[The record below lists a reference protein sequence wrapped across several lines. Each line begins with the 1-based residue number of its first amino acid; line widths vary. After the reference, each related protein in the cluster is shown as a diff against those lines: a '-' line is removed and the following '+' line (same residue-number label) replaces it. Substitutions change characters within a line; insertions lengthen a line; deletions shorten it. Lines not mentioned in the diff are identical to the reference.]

1 MKKLAFILAGCA
13 LVAMTVPV
21 AAHHS
26 AAAFDGQK
34 KTSVTG
40 RVVEYR
46 YMNPH
51 IYLTLEIAKED
62 GTKQRM
68 EVEAGAASVLNALGF
83 TKDKLKVGDI
93 VTIAGSPSRRDPD
106 KFMLGRDLTKQK
118 DNSYVPS
125 TSPPGASSR

>member
-1 MKKLAFILAGCA
+1 MQDRAFGGTIFRMKKLALILAGYA
-13 LVAMTVPV
+13 LVAMNVPV

-34 KTSVTG
+34 KVSVTG
-40 RVVEYR
+40 KVVEYR

-68 EVEAGAASVLNALGF
+68 EVEAGAASVLNAS
-83 TKDKLKVGDI
+83 
-93 VTIAGSPSRRDPD
+93 ASRR
-106 KFMLGRDLTKQK
+106 
-118 DNSYVPS
+118 
-125 TSPPGASSR
+125 TS